1 MDEDRDEKAAGADGK
16 FAAEE
21 PREFLPPLDFS
32 SLVYPFYSQALIKLG
47 VLEDPLKG
55 GPAESIDFAK
65 RLIDLL
71 DLLKDRT
78 QGRLKPAEYDFL
90 EAGLTDLKMR
100 YMQKTEILKV

>member
-1 MDEDRDEKAAGADGK
+1 
-16 FAAEE
+16 
-21 PREFLPPLDFS
+21 
-32 SLVYPFYSQALIKLG
+32 

-90 EAGLTDLKMR
+90 KMR